1 MVNGY
6 QEENEKMM
14 IKNKQLEKD
23 MKFLNEKYFNEQK
36 KVKELQQKAL
46 LEREKVYVEKKSD
59 ELDIDTV
66 NLMGPG
72 NAIS

>member
-1 MVNGY
+1 
-6 QEENEKMM
+6 MM
-14 IKNKQLEKD
+14 IKNKQIEKD